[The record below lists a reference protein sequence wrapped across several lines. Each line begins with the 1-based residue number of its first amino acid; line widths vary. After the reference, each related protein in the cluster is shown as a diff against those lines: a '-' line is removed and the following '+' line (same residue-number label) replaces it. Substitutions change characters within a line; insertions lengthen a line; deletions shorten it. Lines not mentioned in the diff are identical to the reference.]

1 MINHKRNFTLGIVYW
16 TRTSLVLADSQTS
29 QKKSVGLHCFVKAG
43 ETLSKIPNEGRS
55 SRYAIHV
62 FGA

>member
-16 TRTSLVLADSQTS
+16 TRTSLVLCRFTDIT
-29 QKKSVGLHCFVKAG
+29 KKSVGLHCFVKAG